1 MEVDKKLMAV
11 VAMYNKNVRVIS
23 FTRNQVFTINFGSKK
38 PLSVENMIEY
48 ANTPLHEDFDDV
60 VSNVRKFSEIEYEA
74 IQKEHHD
81 PKTDVLVIHD
91 HQNTQ
96 IINAKTGVVLWKR
109 LT

>member
-48 ANTPLHEDFDDV
+48 ANTPLHEF
-60 VSNVRKFSEIEYEA
+60 
-74 IQKEHHD
+74 
-81 PKTDVLVIHD
+81 
-91 HQNTQ
+91 
-96 IINAKTGVVLWKR
+96 
-109 LT
+109 